1 MANTTTTI
9 AQAEEMIRQR
19 ITSNDSKAITGQ
31 ALQDVLLG
39 ITSGVKLKTEEN
51 SKNIVTNTA
60 ELRNLVNVEV
70 TARIGAD
77 EKMLR
82 RLQELDSTKADQTD
96 LDALIARVEALEEL
110 LKFA

>member
-1 MANTTTTI
+1 MANTSTTI

-51 SKNIVTNTA
+51 SKNIVTKVA
-60 ELRNLVNVEV
+60 ELRSELNTNMANITSSEEYD
-70 TARIGAD
+70 IGKLFPA
-77 EKMLR
+77 K
-82 RLQELDSTKADQTD
+82 S
-96 LDALIARVEALEEL
+96 
-110 LKFA
+110 

>member
-51 SKNIVTNTA
+51 SKNIVTKVE
-60 ELRNLVNVEV
+60 ELRRELKTNMANITSIEEYD
-70 TARIGAD
+70 IG
-77 EKMLR
+77 KLFPVK
-82 RLQELDSTKADQTD
+82 S
-96 LDALIARVEALEEL
+96 
-110 LKFA
+110 

>member
-1 MANTTTTI
+1 MANTSTTI

-51 SKNIVTNTA
+51 SKNIVTKVE
-60 ELRNLVNVEV
+60 ELRSELNTNMANITSIEEYD
-70 TARIGAD
+70 IG
-77 EKMLR
+77 KLFP
-82 RLQELDSTKADQTD
+82 SKS
-96 LDALIARVEALEEL
+96 
-110 LKFA
+110 

>member
-51 SKNIVTNTA
+51 SKNIVTKTE
-60 ELRNLVNVEV
+60 ELRNEFNTNMANIASIEEYE
-70 TARIGAD
+70 IGKLFPA
-77 EKMLR
+77 K
-82 RLQELDSTKADQTD
+82 S
-96 LDALIARVEALEEL
+96 
-110 LKFA
+110 

>member
-1 MANTTTTI
+1 MANTSTTI

-51 SKNIVTNTA
+51 SKNIVTK
-60 ELRNLVNVEV
+60 V
-70 TARIGAD
+70 
-77 EKMLR
+77 
-82 RLQELDSTKADQTD
+82 
-96 LDALIARVEALEEL
+96 EEL
-110 LKFA
+110 SSELNTNMANITSIEEYDIGKLFPAKS